1 MSKRILLV
9 EDESSLHDLLKL
21 NLEMD
26 GHKVIGVKDG
36 TSAVSTAGATNTG
49 SGGGAGNGNSSP
61 YLIGSAGGSGIV
73 IIRYL
78 A

>member
-26 GHKVIGVKDG
+26 GHKVIGVKMEQVQLRILKI
-36 TSAVSTAGATNTG
+36 SN
-49 SGGGAGNGNSSP
+49 
-61 YLIGSAGGSGIV
+61 LIWSFWI
-73 IIRYL
+73 
-78 A
+78 